1 MMKRIIPVVIALL
14 LTLNICAQDLFVG
27 SYNIRYVNN
36 KDSLKGN
43 VWSKRCQV
51 ICDQLNFEQPDIFGT
66 QECYI
71 QQIHDLEARLDGYQ
85 HIGVAREDGK
95 EAGEHSAI
103 FYKKDKLKLLRN
115 GDFWLSETP
124 DKPSIGWDAACTR
137 ICSWGE
143 FKDKKTRLKFFFFSL
158 HMDHIG
164 IVARREAAKLV
175 VRKIRE
181 IAGEKSPVVL
191 TGDFNVDQTNEIYQ
205 IFTQSGILKDCYE
218 CTRLRFAEN
227 GTFNGFDSD
236 LKSESRIDHIFVS
249 PRFKVD
255 RYGVLTNVYWTLSD
269 FSQGER
275 KSENAPQE
283 ISFEKY
289 DRRTPSDHYPV
300 LVRIKW

>member
-1 MMKRIIPVVIALL
+1 MKRIIPVVIALL